1 MVNNNYCNIKMP
13 NVINLKE
20 LELYLTSFFDGTTLK
35 NEEIDYIYKE
45 LLKSQSKITE
55 KQHIENIKKSKINKY
70 KD

>member
-1 MVNNNYCNIKMP
+1 MVNNNSCNIKMP

-45 LLKSQSKITE
+45 FLKPQSKITE
-55 KQHIENIKKSKINKY
+55 KQHIENIKKNKINK
-70 KD
+70 